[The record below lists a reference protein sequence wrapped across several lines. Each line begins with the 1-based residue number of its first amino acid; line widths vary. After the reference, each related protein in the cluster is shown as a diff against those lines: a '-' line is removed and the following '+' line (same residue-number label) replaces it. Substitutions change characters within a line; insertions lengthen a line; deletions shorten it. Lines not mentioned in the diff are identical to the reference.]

1 MSREASV
8 VLQTFVPLL
17 RRRVASRCD
26 VLALQRALKSV
37 PRNKASE
44 KERLWIEM
52 MVVGAWL
59 LLLLVILAWR
69 HHHAHSL
76 LGSLC
81 ALPSALTRMYVNVY
95 ALTNLITLLRAQLTA
110 FAHANSKRK
119 ALVPDTL
126 VSVPWLVACF
136 AQLADT

>member
-1 MSREASV
+1 M

-59 LLLLVILAWR
+59 SLLVVLAC
-69 HHHAHSL
+69 HHHADSL
-76 LGSLC
+76 LGSFC
-81 ALPSALTRMYVNVY
+81 VPSL
-95 ALTNLITLLRAQLTA
+95 Q
-110 FAHANSKRK
+110 H
-119 ALVPDTL
+119 
-126 VSVPWLVACF
+126 
-136 AQLADT
+136 

>member
-37 PRNKASE
+37 PRSKASE

-59 LLLLVILAWR
+59 LLLLVVVQAWR
-69 HHHAHSL
+69 HSSRSQSPRL
-76 LGSLC
+76 FVC
-81 ALPSALTRMYVNVY
+81 ALPPALTRMYVNVY

-126 VSVPWLVACF
+126 VSVP
-136 AQLADT
+136 